1 MAETSGFMTDLPQSA
16 YLSLSMKRAIS
27 AAEQRSH
34 RYVTL
39 EHLLYALLDDPAATE
54 IFEGIGADL
63 PSIRAEIAETV
74 NGDLATLY
82 TPGDFDLRASY
93 KVERVLQ
100 TASDDANRLNCDEV
114 DAAFVIAA
122 LSRESDSKA
131 SDVLKRNGFSYSK
144 AVTWLYANRGM
155 SPAARAARTP
165 KPATNTPSARTV
177 PEPAAEPENK
187 AAPERERANNVA
199 KLEEQA
205 PTGGHPASSPDAGH
219 VSEAVPLSV
228 DMIEEEPLELNHEI
242 AEEDAEPVSS
252 LPVQPNF
259 GETRQSESEKWGSR
273 SVPGRDTVERRPLD
287 KEEANTGAHPALARG
302 PSTGTSPR
310 LSPPARRHTSEIYRG
325 GFENGSA
332 ARAIEQRT
340 EPSVPPSRRIDE
352 MRLGRGAATPWTE
365 HQTPAP
371 SPPPASPSP
380 SKQQKRKAKSSRP
393 KPKHAPGAER
403 EKGRARRKSRPED
416 VLAGRLMENIPRQM
430 RAEISERIEV
440 RISREETHML
450 SRGMEGRAAPVR
462 HDIMVTQTMSV
473 ALRAPDGGFTIEP
486 LTPETQWIFD
496 RPDDAETYGRWRW
509 MITPHQSG
517 ERRLQLIVAARSIG
531 QNGLIGDTALPD
543 QIVTV
548 RIKTNYRRGF
558 ARGLKW
564 IAAMVAGGVLT
575 ELTMMSIRIFG
586 Q

>member
-27 AAEQRSH
+27 VAQQRSH

-39 EHLLYALLDDPAATE
+39 EHLLYALLDDPAVAE

-63 PSIRAEIAETV
+63 PSIRTEITETV

-82 TPGDFDLRASY
+82 TPGHFDLHASY

-122 LSRESDSKA
+122 LSRETDSIA
-131 SDVLKRNGFSYSK
+131 SDILKRNGFSYSRG
-144 AVTWLYANRGM
+144 VTWLYANRGM
-155 SPAARAARTP
+155 SPAASAARAR
-165 KPATNTPSARTV
+165 KPTADAPSARTAPDPRADPKYKAG
-177 PEPAAEPENK
+177 PEPG
-187 AAPERERANNVA
+187 RANNA
-199 KLEEQA
+199 TNLDERSPSEE
-205 PTGGHPASSPDAGH
+205 TGHPYSSPNAGSE
-219 VSEAVPLSV
+219 SEAVPLSV
-228 DMIEEEPLELNHEI
+228 DMIQEEPLELNNEI
-242 AEEDAEPVSS
+242 AKEDAKPIPSEPV
-252 LPVQPNF
+252 QADF
-259 GETRQSESEKWGSR
+259 GETRQSETREWGAR
-273 SVPGRDTVERRPLD
+273 SVPYRDTVGRRPVD
-287 KEEANTGAHPALARG
+287 KDEAEAGTRPVAAQG
-302 PSTGTSPR
+302 PSAATSPR
-310 LSPPARRHTSEIYRG
+310 SPAAAGRQRPEINRS

-332 ARAIEQRT
+332 ARAIEQRA
-340 EPSVPPSRRIDE
+340 EPSVPPSRRLDE
-352 MRLGRGAATPWTE
+352 MRLGRGTVKPWME
-365 HQTPAP
+365 PQVPAP
-371 SPPPASPSP
+371 APPPSP
-380 SKQQKRKAKSSRP
+380 SKKEKRKAKALRP
-393 KPKHAPGAER
+393 KPKQAPGAEQ
-403 EKGRARRKSRPED
+403 EKSRTRRRSRPED
-416 VLAGRLMENIPRQM
+416 VLAGRLIENIPRRM
-430 RAEISERIEV
+430 RAETPERIEV

-450 SRGMEGRAAPVR
+450 SRGLEGRATPVR
-462 HDIMVTQTMSV
+462 HNITVTQTMSV

-575 ELTMMSIRIFG
+575 ELAMMSVRIFN